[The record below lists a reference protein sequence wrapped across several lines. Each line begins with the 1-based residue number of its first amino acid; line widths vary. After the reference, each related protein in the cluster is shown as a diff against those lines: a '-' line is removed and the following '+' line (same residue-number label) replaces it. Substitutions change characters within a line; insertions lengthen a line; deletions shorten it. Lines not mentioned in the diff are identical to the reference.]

1 MKQTPM
7 MQQYSEIKSRHEGFL
22 LFYRMGDF
30 YELFGEDAIIAA
42 EALSITLTQRRSS
55 KEQDGI
61 PMCGVPFHAAEGY
74 IAKLLEYGYKVALCE
89 QIETPEEAKQRGG
102 YKALVK
108 RDVVR
113 LYTGGTLTEDS
124 MLPEKTH
131 NYLAA
136 VHTLG
141 GDMSLGWLDL
151 SSGEFAVTTVSPKTL
166 NAELARLNP
175 KEILVDEK
183 IAENTP
189 ELQNWQHLFSHPFTN
204 LFESRT
210 AENTLKAHLGVST
223 LDGFGFEGRAQ
234 STVCGALV
242 GYLEQTQKSTTSALL
257 PPRVMVGNSH
267 MHLDP
272 ATRTNLEL
280 TETLR
285 GERKGSLLHA
295 LDRTVTSAGARMLS
309 TWLTA
314 PLTRDGEITAR
325 QDAIEAFLA
334 DKARRDDVRAHLKTT
349 PDLSRA
355 LSRLGLGRG
364 GPRDLAAIRQTLN
377 NLPNL
382 LADLNALEHQPSLLG
397 IITESLQGF
406 ENLQALLDRA
416 VAEEDLPLLARD
428 GGFIKAGY
436 DAELDKYR
444 NLNNSSL
451 ETLQKLERA
460 EAEALGVSSLKI
472 KYNKVW
478 GYFIEITKTHASK
491 APSHY
496 IHRQTTTNQQ
506 RFTTP
511 ELIDLEKELSSAETR
526 AQEKELTLFQE
537 LVEKVCAEA
546 TPLLKAAHGLATLD
560 VLTAAADLAHQ
571 RKHVRPT
578 MTDDRTFDVVKG
590 RHPVVENTVE
600 TFMPNDCDLT
610 GDALWLLTG
619 PNMAGKSTFLRQ
631 NALIAIMAHAGL
643 FVPAEKATI
652 GVIDRVFTRVG
663 AADDLARGQ
672 STFMVEMV
680 ETATILNNASNRSLV
695 ILDEIGRGTA
705 TYDGLSIAWACVEY
719 LSRNIKCRTLFA
731 THYHELT
738 QLADSTPNIHCYH
751 VAVKEWEG
759 EIVFM
764 HQVKA
769 GASPRSYGIH
779 VGRLAGLPAVVT
791 NRAETILHQL
801 ENKSGAPQQMPLF
814 EVAHTASSN
823 PATAATPEKPKPSA
837 VDVLLGTINPD
848 TLSPKQALDL
858 IYELKDCQQDD
869 NSQDQPNHAKPLHG
883 TGTKRP

>member
-1 MKQTPM
+1 MKMTPM
-7 MQQYSEIKSRHEGFL
+7 MQQYTEIKDRHEGFL

-30 YELFGEDAIIAA
+30 YELFGDDAIIAA
-42 EALSITLTQRRSS
+42 EVLSITLTQRRSS
-55 KEQDGI
+55 KEQEGI

-74 IAKLLEYGYKVALCE
+74 IAKLLENGHKVALCE
-89 QIETPEEAKQRGG
+89 QVETPEEAKARGG

-124 MLPEKTH
+124 MLPEKNH

-141 GDMSLGWLDL
+141 GEMSLGWLDL
-151 SSGEFAVTTVSPKTL
+151 SSGEFAVTSVTPKTI

-175 KEILVDEK
+175 KELLVDEK
-183 IAENTP
+183 IAETTP
-189 ELQNWQHLFSHPFTN
+189 ALQNWQHLFSHSFTN
-204 LFESRT
+204 IFDSRT

-223 LDGFGFEGRAQ
+223 LDGFGFESRVQGA
-234 STVCGALV
+234 VCGALI
-242 GYLEQTQKSTTSALL
+242 GYLEQTQKSKTAALL
-257 PPRVMVGNSH
+257 PPRVMVGNSY

-314 PLTRDGEITAR
+314 PLTREAEIAAR
-325 QDAIEAFLA
+325 QDAVEAFLNEKQLRA
-334 DKARRDDVRAHLKTT
+334 DIRTQLKTT

-364 GPRDLAAIRQTLN
+364 GPRDLAAIRQSLN
-377 NLPNL
+377 NLPAL
-382 LADLNALEHQPSLLG
+382 LSSMAQLKAQPSLLSVIG
-397 IITESLQGF
+397 ESLTGF
-406 ENLQALLDRA
+406 EKLQTLLDNA
-416 VAEEDLPLLARD
+416 VAEDDLPLLARD

-451 ETLQKLERA
+451 ETLQNMERA

-478 GYFIEITKTHASK
+478 GYFIEITKTHADK
-491 APSHY
+491 APDHY

-526 AQEKELTLFQE
+526 AQEKELTLFAD

-546 TPLLKAAHGLATLD
+546 NPLLKAAHGLATLD
-560 VLTAAADLAHQ
+560 VLTAAADLANQ

-578 MTDDRTFDVVKG
+578 MTDDRTFDISKG

-600 TFMPNDCDLT
+600 TFMPNDCDLS

-643 FVPAEKATI
+643 FVPAESATI
-652 GVIDRVFTRVG
+652 GVVDRVFTRVG

-738 QLADSTPNIHCYH
+738 QLADNTPNIHCYH
-751 VAVKEWEG
+751 VAVKEWEND
-759 EIVFM
+759 IVFM
-764 HQVKA
+764 HQVKP
-769 GASPRSYGIH
+769 GASPRSYGVH
-779 VGRLAGLPAVVT
+779 VGRLAGLPNVVT
-791 NRAETILHQL
+791 NRAETILKQL
-801 ENKSGAPQQMPLF
+801 ESSSATGQNVTQQMPLF
-814 EVAHTASSN
+814 EIAQT
-823 PATAATPEKPKPSA
+823 PAGANTTTPQEMRPSA
-837 VDVLLGTINPD
+837 VDVLLDDINPD

-858 IYELKDCQQDD
+858 LYELKDASQDD
-869 NSQDQPNHAKPLHG
+869 NTRTKAKQG
-883 TGTKRP
+883 